1 MISLTLS
8 KVSLLPDATAD
19 NLPAF
24 THFPF
29 PETGQARNSEPLS
42 VTVCRNSADSGAL
55 IEEHS
60 TKIFGVPSPD
70 ITPTS
75 PK

>member
-1 MISLTLS
+1 MIFLTLS

-29 PETGQARNSEPLS
+29 PETGQARNSEPLPLTEQQLKWVLS
-42 VTVCRNSADSGAL
+42 IINYLFWRNIKS
-55 IEEHS
+55 I
-60 TKIFGVPSPD
+60 
-70 ITPTS
+70 
-75 PK
+75 